1 MCAQLDVN
9 TDYIWDAASCV
20 MRKNWN
26 TTWQCLN
33 KLETEINNLRPHFD
47 DKNVCNNL
55 ASSIFSGINDL
66 RWNYLDKVTRAC
78 EELKSRAENASI
90 VFGVCEEQIKNAYVE
105 EQTSTRTEQDKLRDA
120 GIGFLFGGVAGAYI
134 GYNREEIGEKIEKGY
149 SRYIEGGIKF
159 TIQGEISALA
169 KGQIEPFSSWM
180 ITNRDEI
187 TDWTYDRMVDFA
199 LGGCLGGA
207 DTVAEFALT
216 MLPSMVLDG
225 GELFVNINCDE
236 NVQNTYSVITNLYA
250 WGSIAAGGVEAYRE
264 GITVLEGLSSGIDVV
279 RAANDT
285 NDISA
290 QNPVFQNQGMYK
302 SSALPQS
309 YQKSQSRDAS
319 GVSEDDKLY
328 YKFGA
333 RFDGE

>member
-20 MRKNWN
+20 TRKNWN

-55 ASSIFSGINDL
+55 ASSIFSEINDL
-66 RWNYLDKVTRAC
+66 RWNYLDKVTQAC
-78 EELKSRAENASI
+78 EVLKSRAENASI
-90 VFGVCEEQIKNAYVE
+90 VFGICEEQIKNAYVE

-149 SRYIEGGIKF
+149 NRYIKGGIKF

-169 KGQIEPFSSWM
+169 KGQIEPVSSWL

-187 TDWTYDRMVDFA
+187 TDRTYDKMVDFA
-199 LGGCLGGA
+199 LGGWYAGPKSA
-207 DTVAEFALT
+207 AEYGLKWFAKE
-216 MLPSMVLDG
+216 MLPDMVLDG
-225 GELFVNINCDE
+225 GELFVNIYGNDD
-236 NVQNTYSVITNLYA
+236 VKSAYSVVTNSYGLMSFA
-250 WGSIAAGGVEAYRE
+250 TGGAGDLIEHSNALDTLKGGVEGVTTGKDTYDN
-264 GITVLEGLSSGIDVV
+264 IVSLSPVKEEN
-279 RAANDT
+279 NDL
-285 NDISA
+285 
-290 QNPVFQNQGMYK
+290 YK
-302 SSALPQS
+302 
-309 YQKSQSRDAS
+309 
-319 GVSEDDKLY
+319 
-328 YKFGA
+328 KFGA
-333 RFDGE
+333 DLDGELE